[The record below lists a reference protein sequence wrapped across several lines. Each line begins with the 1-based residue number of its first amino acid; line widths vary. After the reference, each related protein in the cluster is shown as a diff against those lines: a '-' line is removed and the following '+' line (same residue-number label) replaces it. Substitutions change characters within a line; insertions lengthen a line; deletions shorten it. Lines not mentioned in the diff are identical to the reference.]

1 MYQDKFA
8 NVKKQLQQLEE
19 GIHAEYHRKNVFLET
34 QRRDRD
40 LMNQVL
46 KAYSSELME
55 RTYVSEIKA
64 AAKEC
69 EEKRV
74 ELRESLLSEYE
85 EKKRIIEVERSNQ
98 DLIGD
103 APESKPVMTRKLR
116 RRPNDP
122 LPVPEKRR
130 KATPTQINYL
140 LDEKEAE
147 MDLKAILRSRPVPP
161 VVRRVPLPTGL
172 GLPPISTQSD
182 SQHEPYIEDGKLRF
196 EKRFYHRGQPVFV
209 TEKDMPRFAGNIHT
223 IGPDA
228 VILMFFVKTR

>member
-8 NVKKQLQQLEE
+8 SVKKQLQQLEE
-19 GIHAEYHRKNVFLET
+19 GIHAEYNRKNKYLEA

-46 KAYSSELME
+46 KAYTSELME

-74 ELRESLLSEYE
+74 ELKESLISEYD
-85 EKKRIIEVERSNQ
+85 EKRRIIEVERSNQ

-130 KATPTQINYL
+130 KTTPTQINYL
-140 LDEKEAE
+140 LEEKDVE
-147 MDLKAILRSRPVPP
+147 MDLKAVLRGRPMAPM
-161 VVRRVPLPTGL
+161 VRRVPLPGGL
-172 GLPPISTQSD
+172 GMPPISTQGD
-182 SQHEPYIEDGKLRF
+182 SAHEPYIEDGKLRY
-196 EKRFYHRGQPVFV
+196 EKRFYHRGQPIFV
-209 TEKDMPRFAGNIHT
+209 SEKDMPRFAANIHT
-223 IGPDA
+223 IGSDA
-228 VILMFFVKTR
+228 VSW